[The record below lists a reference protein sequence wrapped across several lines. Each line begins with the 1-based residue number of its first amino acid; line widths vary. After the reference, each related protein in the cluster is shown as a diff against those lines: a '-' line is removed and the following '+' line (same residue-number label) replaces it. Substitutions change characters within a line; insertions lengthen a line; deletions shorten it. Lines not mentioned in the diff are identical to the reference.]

1 MKKRDMLTFS
11 EFVRANR
18 EFEAFA
24 EMSASVDKDS
34 IKDAFYEKLKDVR
47 QRLTASKQSAS

>member
-1 MKKRDMLTFS
+1 MKKRNMVTFS

-24 EMSASVDKDS
+24 EMSASVDKDR
-34 IKDAFYEKLKDVR
+34 IKDAFYRKLKDVR

>member
-24 EMSASVDKDS
+24 EMSASVDKDR
-34 IKDAFYEKLKDVR
+34 IKDAFYRKLKDVR